1 MKTLVINDLAAAVK
15 ELGADEMS
23 AVRGGNGVRFADDF
37 CGTVPK
43 HLPFKVP
50 GFPFPPRVVPE
61 VPGEIVRIL

>member
-43 HLPFKVP
+43 HLPFKIP
-50 GFPFPPRVVPE
+50 GFPSPHPVVPE
-61 VPGEIVRIL
+61 VPGAVVRAL